1 MNGYPLGDG
10 AQRALQRARE
20 EAVRLGHEVVGAEVL
35 LMGLFLTS
43 PSAEAACR
51 ALGMR
56 PEELVARLEAGQK
69 RIRSRS
75 EHPDGLLPLSSHARR
90 LLDSAAREATERG
103 ASVSDEHLVVA
114 ALVEPRGTF
123 ARVLSEQGITPDQ
136 ARQAAVTATGLMI
149 LPRTEAPRRAEA
161 PEAPKE
167 MDVDEE
173 LAAARARRDEAR
185 KARREA
191 ERQRHEERRAKAK
204 ERNAERA
211 ARADRDAPS
220 PRNESGRGREGGRA
234 REEFRSARSSTS
246 DRRDEGDRP
255 EPRPPSVGKLAPK
268 PKQPIW
274 RFILLPALPAS
285 IAAYYLHQPPA
296 LVFVLACLGVLPL
309 AGFMGEATEHL
320 SARSGPTIGGL
331 LNATF
336 GNAAE
341 LIIAIAALRAGLLE
355 LVKASITGSILGN
368 LLLIMGL
375 SLLAGGWNRSE
386 LRFNR
391 SATGMSGTMLTV
403 AVASLVLPALFHAT
417 HRGDLAQR
425 ELMLSEGVAIVLLL
439 SYACSLL
446 FSLKTHKRLFGG
458 EPHPTM
464 GTSWSVGFACLV
476 LGLATVG
483 VAIEAEILVH
493 ATQALTAGS
502 VVPQFF
508 LGLIVIPLIGNA
520 AEHAAA
526 IVVARK
532 GQTDLAL
539 QIALGSSTQIA
550 LLVAPLLVFVGVLLG
565 QPMNLVFSIFEV
577 MALALATVIATQIT
591 LDGESH
597 WYEGVQLL
605 AMYALLAIAAWFV

>member
-1 MNGYPLGDG
+1 M
-10 AQRALQRARE
+10 LQRARE
-20 EAVRLGHEVVGAEVL
+20 EAARLGHEVVGAEVL

-51 ALGMR
+51 ALGLS
-56 PEELVARLEAGQK
+56 PEELVTRLEAGQK

-90 LLDSAAREATERG
+90 LLDSAAREAAERG
-103 ASVSDEHLVVA
+103 TSVSDEHLVIA

-123 ARVLSEQGITPDQ
+123 ARVLSDQSITADQ

-149 LPRTEAPRRAEA
+149 LPRSEPAKRMESAE
-161 PEAPKE
+161 PPKE
-167 MDVDEE
+167 LDVDEE
-173 LAAARARRDEAR
+173 LAAARARRDEER
-185 KARREA
+185 KARRDA
-191 ERQRHEERRAKAK
+191 ERLRQEERRAKAT

-211 ARADRDAPS
+211 AKGARGDQ
-220 PRNESGRGREGGRA
+220 GRGREGERVKEEGRG
-234 REEFRSARSSTS
+234 ARSTPSV
-246 DRRDEGDRP
+246 DPPHEGVRA

-268 PKQPIW
+268 PRQPIW
-274 RFILLPALPAS
+274 RFVLLPALPAS
-285 IAAYYLHQPPA
+285 IVAYYMHQPPI

-341 LIIAIAALRAGLLE
+341 LIIAIAALRAGMVE

-425 ELMLSEGVAIVLLL
+425 ELWLSEGVAVVLLL

-464 GTSWSVGFACLV
+464 GNSWSVAFACLV

-483 VAIEAEILVH
+483 VGIEAEILVH

-550 LLVAPLLVFVGVLLG
+550 LLVAPLLVFVGVLLS

-577 MALALATVIATQIT
+577 MALALATVIATLIT

>member
-1 MNGYPLGDG
+1 MNGYTLGDG

-20 EAVRLGHEVVGAEVL
+20 EAGRLGHEVVGAEVL

-43 PSAEAACR
+43 RSADAACQ
-51 ALGMR
+51 ALGLSR
-56 PEELVARLEAGQK
+56 DELVSRLEAGQK

-103 ASVSDEHLVVA
+103 VNVSDEHLVVA
-114 ALVEPRGTF
+114 ALVEPRGTL
-123 ARVLSEQGITPDQ
+123 ARVLADRGITREQ
-136 ARQAAVTATGLMI
+136 ARQAAVTATGLML
-149 LPRTEAPRRAEA
+149 LPRAHAEKTERVNPPDEEEKAQQPQPR
-161 PEAPKE
+161 
-167 MDVDEE
+167 EE
-173 LAAARARRDEAR
+173 LAAARARREEER
-185 KARREA
+185 RARRDA
-191 ERQRHEERRAKAK
+191 ERQRQEQRRA
-204 ERNAERA
+204 
-211 ARADRDAPS
+211 
-220 PRNESGRGREGGRA
+220 RNERSPERGQKTPRAEPGRA
-234 REEFRSARSSTS
+234 RES
-246 DRRDEGDRP
+246 DRPAERRAEPG
-255 EPRPPSVGKLAPK
+255 PRPPSVGKLAPK
-268 PKQPIW
+268 PRQPLW
-274 RFILLPALPAS
+274 RFILLAALPAS
-285 IAAYYLHQPPA
+285 IVAYYTHQAPA

-341 LIIAIAALRAGLLE
+341 LIIAIAALRAGMVE

-375 SLLAGGWNRSE
+375 SLLAGGWGRE
-386 LRFNR
+386 EMRFNR
-391 SATGMSGTMLTV
+391 SATGMSGTMMTV

-417 HRGDLAQR
+417 HKGDLAER
-425 ELMLSEGVAIVLLL
+425 ELLLSEGVAIVLLL
-439 SYACSLL
+439 TYACSLL

-464 GTSWSVGFACLV
+464 GGTWSVAFACLV

-483 VAIEAEILVH
+483 VAVEAEILVH
-493 ATQALTAGS
+493 ATQDLTKGS
-502 VVPQFF
+502 AVPQFF

-526 IVVARK
+526 VVVARK

-550 LLVAPLLVFVGVLLG
+550 LLVAPLLVFAGLLLG
-565 QPMNLVFSIFEV
+565 QSMNLVFSIFEV
-577 MALALATVIATQIT
+577 MALALATLIATLIT